1 MFSLSLSPPPLPPL
15 PAASPSLVLAPPASG
30 LIPHINHTQIPF
42 RKKKPEPEH
51 EGKEEEE
58 KEESIECGE
67 EELC

>member
-1 MFSLSLSPPPLPPL
+1 
-15 PAASPSLVLAPPASG
+15 

-58 KEESIECGE
+58 EEESIECGE